1 MFGAETATDKTA
13 FYDLVDK
20 DMDGK
25 EVKMDAF
32 KGEVCVCVNV
42 ASFWGLT
49 KANYDQ
55 FSKMYDEYNPR
66 GLKILAFPCNQFGKQ
81 EPGTPTEIME
91 FMDKNFEG
99 VKEKLTWFEK
109 ADVNGKNTREV
120 FSFLKAKLPWEDGTS
135 DVRWN
140 FGKFLVDHEGTP
152 YKRFGSKEPPKSMN
166 ADIEE
171 LLKKRDA
178 AAKK

>member
-1 MFGAETATDKTA
+1 
-13 FYDLVDK
+13 
-20 DMDGK
+20 
-25 EVKMDAF
+25 
-32 KGEVCVCVNV
+32 
-42 ASFWGLT
+42 
-49 KANYDQ
+49 
-55 FSKMYDEYNPR
+55 MYDEYNPR